1 VKLLRFLQLYPPP
14 ADAVQRGKLGEA
26 LTKVLTRTEVSE
38 SVNKSNAD
46 HAILFEAINLIIH
59 QGEASD
65 PALRSQA
72 MTLLGRFIAVKEPN
86 IRYVTYLCAA
96 VAVVAAHNGLL
107 FSQITGL

>member
-1 VKLLRFLQLYPPP
+1 VELKSVLCNCQVKLLRFLQLYPPP

-86 IRYVTYLCAA
+86 IR
-96 VAVVAAHNGLL
+96 
-107 FSQITGL
+107 